1 MMHRSSG
8 DSAMTFGIKTLFKRD
23 PDRYDG
29 VRRINIYL
37 LRILYA
43 LMFFMLGQTIWT
55 EILTHQG
62 PWDPNK
68 AVTWCVWTGFSAVA
82 GIGILHPL
90 KMLPI
95 LLLELFYKSLWL
107 LLVAYPL
114 WSAGSLAGSSAEG
127 IANVFFPVFVVV
139 LIIPWGYVFKQYS
152 PFRRER

>member
-1 MMHRSSG
+1 
-8 DSAMTFGIKTLFKRD
+8 MTFGIGTLFKSD
-23 PDRYDG
+23 PAHYEG

-43 LMFFMLGQTIWT
+43 LMFFALGQTTWT

-62 PWDPNK
+62 PWDPDK
-68 AVTWCVWTGFSAVA
+68 AVAWCVWTGFSVLA
-82 GIGILHPL
+82 GVGILHPL

-95 LLLELFYKSLWL
+95 LLLEIFYKSLWL

-114 WSAGSLAGSSAEG
+114 WSTGTLAGSPAEG

-139 LIIPWGYVFKQYS
+139 LIIPWDYVFKQYS

>member
-1 MMHRSSG
+1 MG
-8 DSAMTFGIKTLFKRD
+8 DGVMTFSIKTVFKPD
-23 PDRYDG
+23 PNRYEG

-37 LRILYA
+37 LRVLYT
-43 LMFFMLGQTIWT
+43 LMFFMLGQTCWT
-55 EILTHQG
+55 EIFTHEG

-68 AVTWCVWTGFSAVA
+68 AVSWCVWTGFSVVA
-82 GIGILHPL
+82 GLGILHPL

-114 WSAGSLAGSSAEG
+114 WSAGTLAGSSAEG
-127 IANVFFPVFVVV
+127 IANVFFPVFVVF

-152 PFRRER
+152 PLRRER